1 MQVHH
6 WQLPGGSLLVF
17 FTPFDNGQKTIQQLI
32 QSCVYLS
39 DTISCNTSGLA

>member
-17 FTPFDNGQKTIQQLI
+17 FTPFDNGQKTIQQLPPYGE
-32 QSCVYLS
+32 VMF
-39 DTISCNTSGLA
+39 